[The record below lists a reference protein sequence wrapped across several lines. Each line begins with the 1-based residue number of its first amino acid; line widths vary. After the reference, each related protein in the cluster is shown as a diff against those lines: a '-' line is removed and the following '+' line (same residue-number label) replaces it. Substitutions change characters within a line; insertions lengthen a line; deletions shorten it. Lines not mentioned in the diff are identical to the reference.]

1 MVNEKG
7 QLTKLVGSEFENLDA
22 LRVGNEAIIGRLKE
36 GGSLVKEHI
45 INHSYP
51 YDWRTKKPV
60 IIRASWQWFIDT
72 RKLEELAEQALQNVQ
87 SIFVKISFCLFC
99 FIFLF

>member
-7 QLTKLVGSEFENLDA
+7 LLTKLVGSEFENLDA
-22 LRVGNEAIIGRLKE
+22 LRDGNKAIIDRLKE
-36 GGSLVKEHI
+36 SGALVAEQT

-51 YDWRTKKPV
+51 YDWRTNKPV

-72 RKLEELAEQALQNVQ
+72 RKIEELAEQALQNVQ
-87 SIFVKISFCLFC
+87 SILLKIFFCLFC
-99 FIFLF
+99 FILLF